1 MSKHSRFQGHT
12 PRPTKTA
19 LVAAAKVQAKMDEA
33 KAPPTPEPEK
43 VVLAVVDAGEVTA
56 NDVVVIAEAT
66 GAAEPQTALVSPA
79 TETAPV
85 AEVLAAA
92 VVGDQKAA
100 AAAIVKEITKPAKSE
115 TVLYA
120 VGKKYVPKTDRNTGT
135 WNKITKA
142 LAEGPK
148 TMKELAEVVKDH
160 KDFLG
165 YMTRGGHIVPH
176 VAKEMVEAATAN

>member
-33 KAPPTPEPEK
+33 K
-43 VVLAVVDAGEVTA
+43 
-56 NDVVVIAEAT
+56 VVVATLDSGELTASDVAAVKEALTEAT

-92 VVGDQKAA
+92 VAGDQQAA
-100 AAAIVKEITKPAKSE
+100 AAAIVKEVTKPVKNE

-176 VAKEMVEAATAN
+176 VAKELVEAAAAN